1 MAKQRKQS
9 PAQKLAFQR
18 NGFLGQ
24 LHMARTTMNNICKA
38 SLVSVEDAKEL
49 RFMISRLDVIIG
61 RWYKH
66 YVKKNIK
73 TLTKVKS

>member
-1 MAKQRKQS
+1 MARS

-24 LHMARTTMNNICKA
+24 LHMARTILGNIIK
-38 SLVSVEDAKEL
+38 SGLVSAEDGKDLVFIRA
-49 RFMISRLDVIIG
+49 RFDAIIK
-61 RWYKH
+61 RWDKH

-73 TLTKVKS
+73 ALTKVKS